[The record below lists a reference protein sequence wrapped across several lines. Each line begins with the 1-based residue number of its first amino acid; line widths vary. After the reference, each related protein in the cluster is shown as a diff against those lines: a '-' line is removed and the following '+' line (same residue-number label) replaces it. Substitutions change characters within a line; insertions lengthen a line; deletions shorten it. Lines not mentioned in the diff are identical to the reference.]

1 MIIFLEFSSRRRTVL
16 VKCVLRNTILITC
29 VHWIYIVCF
38 LRHLNERKQ
47 KMKEKRRSSE
57 ENASFGLMKGVYN
70 LVMTK
75 NYQ

>member
-1 MIIFLEFSSRRRTVL
+1 MCTEKYNLDHLCSLDLYSFV
-16 VKCVLRNTILITC
+16 CV
-29 VHWIYIVCF
+29 

-57 ENASFGLMKGVYN
+57 ENSSFGLMKGVYN